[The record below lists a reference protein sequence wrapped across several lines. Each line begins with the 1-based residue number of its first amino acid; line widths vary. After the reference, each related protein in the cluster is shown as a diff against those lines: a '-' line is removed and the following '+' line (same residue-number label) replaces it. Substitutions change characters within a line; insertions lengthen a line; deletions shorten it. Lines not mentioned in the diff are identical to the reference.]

1 MIKAAKDFFWST
13 IANVRF
19 KAVMLLVSVFA
30 IVFCFGIA
38 LRQFRP
44 ADAEPHVE
52 IIGMEMRKS
61 IRNFASVVRT
71 GMFVKNFEVFDI
83 SHDRFIIGAVVWFE
97 FNTDEVMPA
106 TIEKFSFVNGKILER
121 SPGDVRV
128 TGSRMFIKYD
138 VRVEV
143 KSQLAYHRYPFDD
156 HRISFVLTNNYVTP
170 SELYFTI
177 DNSSFDLADDAF
189 TAHWKVLDRDTSW
202 GYTDLGL
209 DQNDVT
215 KNVQRPVVTFSV
227 NFSKAGIRHLVIIF
241 IPLFIALF
249 FALFTFLMGF
259 HERTSR
265 FRLSVSSLTAILSY
279 RFIIERM
286 MPRVGYF
293 TTTDAIYTLL
303 LLISLCAF
311 IMQIWLGLYNV
322 DDKKLFKSYEQW
334 LQRANDVAFLVINAV
349 LVGGMA
355 YLLIW

>member
-1 MIKAAKDFFWST
+1 MTAARTFFWHTLAS
-13 IANVRF
+13 IRF
-19 KAVMLLVSVFA
+19 KTTVLLLAVGA
-30 IVFCFGIA
+30 ILGCFGVA
-38 LRQFRP
+38 LHQFRP
-44 ADAEPHVE
+44 ADVEPHVE
-52 IIGMEMRKS
+52 IIGMQMRKK

-83 SHDRFIIGAVVWFE
+83 AQDRFIIGAVVWFE

-106 TIEKFSFVNGKILER
+106 TVEKFSFVNGKILEK

-138 VRVEV
+138 VRAEV
-143 KSQLAYHRYPFDD
+143 KSQLAYQRYPFDD

-170 SELYFTI
+170 SELYFTV

-189 TAHWKVLDRDTSW
+189 TAHWKVMDRDTSW

-209 DQNDVT
+209 DQNDES
-215 KNVQRPVVTFSV
+215 KNVKRPVVTFSV
-227 NFSKAGIRHLVIIF
+227 NFSKAGIRHIVIIF

-311 IMQIWLGLYNV
+311 IMQIFLGLYNV
-322 DDKKLFKSYEQW
+322 DEKKEHAKNVVW
-334 LQRANDVAFLVINAV
+334 LQKVNDVAFICIAIMLVA
-349 LVGGMA
+349 GMA